1 MNKVL
6 PIGRMTGMKDGR
18 GQCLTS
24 INIRYTGRDSKNET
38 QIPNEITI

>member
-1 MNKVL
+1 
-6 PIGRMTGMKDGR
+6 MKDGR

-24 INIRYTGRDSKNET
+24 INIRDIGRDSKNET